1 MKKSMIAGAILA
13 LGLAAPAVAA
23 PVQWKA
29 ADGGNDH
36 WYEVVWNVGHSI
48 SWTSA
53 NAAAT
58 SSTLN
63 GMSGYLATVTSAAE
77 QLFLNAVNAA
87 FTASSPFHS
96 GTYTTAWLG
105 ATDRD
110 SEGNWVW
117 QNGEAFTYSN
127 WYAEGWGWPVE
138 QPNGWIFQNY
148 LAGWETGD
156 KWGDRANNGGLQKYV
171 VEYDAPPVSNVPVPA
186 SLPLAAAGFGIFGLI
201 ARRRRKAA

>member
-29 ADGGNDH
+29 EDGGNDH
-36 WYEVVWNVGHSI
+36 WYEVVWNKNFLGWGQNI
-48 SWTSA
+48 SWTNA
-53 NAAAT
+53 NAAAS
-58 SSTLN
+58 SSTHN
-63 GMSGYLATVTSAAE
+63 GMSGYLATITSAAE
-77 QLFLNAVNAA
+77 QLFLNALNAA
-87 FTASSPFHS
+87 FTASSPSHS

-105 ATDRD
+105 ATDKD
-110 SEGNWVW
+110 SEGNWIW
-117 QNGEAFTYSN
+117 SNGEAFTYSN
-127 WYAEGWGWPVE
+127 WAWGEPNNWLNEDYVMGW
-138 QPNGWIFQNY
+138 Y
-148 LAGWETGD
+148 SGD
-156 KWGDRANNGGLQKYV
+156 KWNDSWNNPIPGIQKYV